1 MSIYTDFYKFL
12 LCLVLFC
19 LCAILLLRLR
29 EKFVVNNSQPKPNK
43 NDVIVS
49 TNNNKNKLILQWSKA
64 DEKTRGYV
72 IVMFKNNDGP
82 YFIYPDNY
90 IDPNSNEFIY
100 NYHEPKMNVRYKFAV
115 VGYNDNGVS
124 PIEKFSEVLL
134 TPSGLDLKYVDSAY
148 SKVTCYP
155 DGSFY
160 IGDKCV
166 ATEDI
171 QAIEK
176 NNGENTNFSIE
187 NHEALMRDLSNK
199 QSIKFN
205 F

>member
-12 LCLVLFC
+12 LCLVLVC
-19 LCAILLLRLR
+19 LCVILLLRLR
-29 EKFVVNNSQPKPNK
+29 EKFVDDKLPKKNN
-43 NDVIVS
+43 VIVS
-49 TNNNKNKLILQWSKA
+49 TNNNKSKLILQWSKS
-64 DEKTRGYV
+64 DERTLGYV
-72 IVMFKNNDGP
+72 IIMFKNNDGP
-82 YFIYPDNY
+82 YFIYPDKY
-90 IDPNSNEFIY
+90 IDLKNNEFLY
-100 NYHEPKMNVRYKFAV
+100 NYQDPTMNVRYKFVV
-115 VGYNDNGVS
+115 VGYNNYGVS
-124 PIEKFSEVLL
+124 PVDKFSEVLL

-166 ATEDI
+166 TTENI

-176 NNGENTNFSIE
+176 DDGKNKDFSDT
-187 NHEALMRDLSNK
+187 NHETLMRDLSNK

>member
-12 LCLVLFC
+12 LCLVLVC

-29 EKFVVNNSQPKPNK
+29 EKFVDDNLPKKNNL
-43 NDVIVS
+43 IVS
-49 TNNNKNKLILQWSKA
+49 TNNNKNKLILQWSKP
-64 DEKTRGYV
+64 DDRTIGYV

-82 YFIYPDNY
+82 YLIYPDKY
-90 IDPNSNEFIY
+90 IDYKNNEFIY
-100 NYHEPKMNVRYKFAV
+100 NYQNPTMNVRYKFAI
-115 VGYNDNGVS
+115 VGYNPHGVS
-124 PIEKFSEVLL
+124 PIDKFSEVLL

-155 DGSFY
+155 DGSVY

-166 ATEDI
+166 STENI
-171 QAIEK
+171 QAIERDGGK
-176 NNGENTNFSIE
+176 NNNFSDK
-187 NHEALMRDLSNK
+187 NHETLMRDLSNK

>member
-12 LCLVLFC
+12 LCLVLVC
-19 LCAILLLRLR
+19 LCVILLLRLR
-29 EKFVVNNSQPKPNK
+29 EKFVDEDDRLPTKNN
-43 NDVIVS
+43 VIVS
-49 TNNNKNKLILQWSKA
+49 TNNNKSKLILQWSKA
-64 DEKTRGYV
+64 DEKTIGYV
-72 IVMFKNNDGP
+72 IIMFKNNDGP
-82 YFIYPDNY
+82 YFIYPY
-90 IDPNSNEFIY
+90 IDMKNNEY
-100 NYHEPKMNVRYKFAV
+100 LYTYQDPTMNVRYKFTV
-115 VGYNDNGVS
+115 VGYNNYGVS
-124 PIEKFSEVLL
+124 PIDKFSEVLL
-134 TPSGLDLKYVDSAY
+134 TPSGLDLKYIDSAY

-166 ATEDI
+166 APENI

-176 NNGENTNFSIE
+176 DGGNNINFSDK
-187 NHEALMRDLSNK
+187 NHEILMRDLSNK